1 MKSIPKKYQVIFA
14 ALILVLTTLPAGA
27 AAENVR
33 TSYLYSLSDFSGV
46 VPYGWVN
53 VFPDNKMGE
62 IYVTDV
68 ADNSVRIFNQ
78 EGMEIYSFG
87 DDGSLGIIYDVT
99 LDNKGNILVLSYDY
113 HSKYSVLLANFR
125 AELLSKIDIK
135 NLPAGFEK
143 EFRPTEILYRDGHIY
158 LVDKGSMRVV
168 LTDSKG
174 LFEKSYD
181 LFSVLKLE
189 GKKRYDIEI
198 SGFSIDKDGNMLFT
212 VPVIFKAFRYSPDGK
227 LAAFGQ
233 RGGAPGKFN
242 VISGIAEDDK
252 GNLYVADVLKSAVLV
267 FDKDLKF
274 VTQFS
279 QRGLDPGDLVAPKE
293 IAYQNGK
300 LYVTQSMNRGV
311 SVFGINYE

>member
-1 MKSIPKKYQVIFA
+1 MRSTLKKHPAVSA
-14 ALILVLTTLPAGA
+14 ALALVLTAFCA
-27 AAENVR
+27 SAEAENVR
-33 TSYLYSLSDFSGV
+33 TSYLYSLSNFSGV

-53 VFPDNKMGE
+53 VFTDNKMGE

-78 EGMEIYSFG
+78 EGMEVYTFG
-87 DDGSLGIIYDVT
+87 DDNSLGIIYDVT
-99 LDNKGNILVLSYDY
+99 LDDKGNILVLSYDY

-125 AELLSKIDIK
+125 GELVSRINIR
-135 NLPAGFEK
+135 NLPAGLEK
-143 EFRPTEILYRDGHIY
+143 EFRPTEILYRGGHIY

-168 LTDSKG
+168 LADSKG

-181 LFSVLKLE
+181 LFSVLNLE

-198 SGFSIDKDGNMLFT
+198 SGFSLDKDGNMLFT
-212 VPVIFKAFRYSPDGK
+212 VPVVFKAFKYSPDGK

-233 RGGAPGKFN
+233 KGGAPGKFN
-242 VISGIAEDDK
+242 VISGITEDDK

-267 FDKDLKF
+267 FDKDYRF
-274 VTQFS
+274 ITQFS
-279 QRGLDPGDLVAPKE
+279 QRGLGPGELIAPKE
-293 IAYQNGK
+293 IAYQDGK